1 MPNNLFQTRKM
12 MRKPAEPY
20 HVVLA
25 IVMASVVLASSSGS
39 GHDSS
44 VWNPPRLF
52 VTANGDTHTA
62 TLDELKQKRR
72 NARLQQ
78 GRRHQPHE
86 DQQEQYDDAS
96 SFSEQYASFD
106 MVSTGI
112 SSMRQPRDIWEGI
125 GLAVKSV
132 SIGSVSG
139 LALLAGGLK
148 VGFSLAGVV
157 GGVVGGILGA
167 ISGAVALLC
176 GFVNGGYQ
184 LLQGVRRTPQAFRSS
199 REGMIWNMHLQA
211 WELYNLDEEAKEL
224 SHSHQDGKNRSGH
237 VKNVELYD
245 LLGVETDATPAQ
257 IKRGYYREARN
268 VHPDKNPDNVVEAD
282 EKFRKVSV
290 AYQTLIDDKKRAAY
304 DARGSIDENESMIDF
319 DPYVFFAVFFGTSDL
334 VDSYIGDL
342 EIASFS
348 NNIMKLANT
357 NANNEPS
364 NFDMNQ
370 FFELWSD
377 SSRTRQVDI
386 ALHLRTQMQPFVEGH
401 QSREEFTKWC
411 RQEALDMAEK
421 NVAFGG
427 TFLSTIGSN
436 LKMEAKHFLGSNAS
450 FLGLKGLAVSIQKRA
465 QGTGTKWTM
474 LKKTFN
480 TGRVTWDAYTT
491 SLKEDPTITTQGGS
505 SRARRTKPERGTEHD
520 DEPTTLVVD
529 QALFIS
535 KMEQSLPMVMELVWA
550 YNVQDIG
557 KCLRAACQKL
567 FYDSGAPSKKVLIKR
582 AEATLILGQ
591 EFMALGTKISNSN
604 NNNNNKGKDETGA
617 NTDTSHKNTCT
628 QEANDIKARAEV
640 AIRVAMGQTSKG
652 DDSEEMIHETKRRQQ

>member
-1 MPNNLFQTRKM
+1 M
-12 MRKPAEPY
+12 MRKTTEPY

-25 IVMASVVLASSSGS
+25 ILMAVAVLASSSDS

-52 VTANGDTHTA
+52 VTANGETHTA

-78 GRRHQPHE
+78 GRRHQE
-86 DQQEQYDDAS
+86 EQQQYDDPS

-106 MVSTGI
+106 MVSTGF

-148 VGFSLAGVV
+148 VGFSSAGVV

-167 ISGAVALLC
+167 ISGVVAFIS
-176 GFVNGGYQ
+176 GFATGGYQ
-184 LLQGVRRTPQAFRSS
+184 LLQGVRRTPQAFRSA
-199 REGMIWNMHLQA
+199 REGMIWNMHQQA
-211 WELYNLDEEAKEL
+211 WERYNLDEEAKEL
-224 SHSHQDGKNRSGH
+224 SHSNQDGKNRSGQ

-245 LLGVETDATPAQ
+245 LLGVKTDATPAQ
-257 IKRGYYREARN
+257 IKRGYYREARK
-268 VHPDKNPDNVVEAD
+268 VHPDKNPDNPVEAD

-348 NNIMKLANT
+348 DNLMKLANMNT
-357 NANNEPS
+357 NNDPS
-364 NFDMNQ
+364 DFDMKQ
-370 FFELWSD
+370 FFALWSD

-401 QSREEFTKWC
+401 QSREEFTEWC
-411 RQEALDMAEK
+411 RQEALAMAEK

-480 TGRVTWDAYTT
+480 TGRMTWDAYTT
-491 SLKEDPTITTQGGS
+491 SLKEDHTITTQGGS
-505 SRARRTKPERGTEHD
+505 SSSNRARRTKPERGTEHD
-520 DEPTTLVVD
+520 DEPTTLVMD

-535 KMEQSLPMVMELVWA
+535 KMEQSLPTVMELVWA

-567 FYDSGAPSKKVLIKR
+567 FYDSGAPSKKILIKR

-591 EFMALGTKISNSN
+591 EFMELGTKISNSN
-604 NNNNNKGKDETGA
+604 KSKGKDETGDP
-617 NTDTSHKNTCT
+617 NKNTCT

-640 AIRVAMGQTSKG
+640 AIRVAMGQFKTVS
-652 DDSEEMIHETKRRQQ
+652 SREEELKR